1 MWASLS
7 ETLNRGAACFHH
19 GTASG
24 RAELSSS
31 CSSLLFSMTC
41 TISRVVIWWA
51 KGLGFGGRHTYSK
64 MGEVRDKAKEGRRA
78 KMREAGP
85 GQGGKKEGKLSRFIL
100 TASFYI

>member
-31 CSSLLFSMTC
+31 WSSLLFSMTC

-64 MGEVRDKAKEGRRA
+64 MGEVKDKAKEGRRA

-85 GQGGKKEGKLSRFIL
+85 GQGGKKEEKSRIL
-100 TASFYI
+100 PPNH

>member
-78 KMREAGP
+78 KMREKR
-85 GQGGKKEGKLSRFIL
+85 GKIVPFHFDRFLLHMIDTMCL
-100 TASFYI
+100 